1 MYARLKFFNVWHNF
15 ASTSAPRDSQLWHRD
30 PEDRYIVKMFV
41 YLTDVNEGGG
51 PLFYAPAT
59 HGLGRVKSRPKAFK
73 EEGSGATRSTD
84 EQMCVVVPK
93 ERWITAIGSK
103 GTVVFADTRGY
114 HKGGLARECDRIVY
128 TCMFTSQAST
138 ALEYIERKLPMPT
151 YSDQAMAFAL
161 DGR

>member
-1 MYARLKFFNVWHNF
+1 
-15 ASTSAPRDSQLWHRD
+15 
-30 PEDRYIVKMFV
+30 MFV